1 VVGPSDKCESRTV
14 VVGERIG
21 SYWVVE
27 KGLRPSDQVVIEG
40 LQKIRAGDTV
50 DPERAKLPPFQ
61 PE

>member
-1 VVGPSDKCESRTV
+1 
-14 VVGERIG
+14 
-21 SYWVVE
+21 
-27 KGLRPSDQVVIEG
+27 LRPSDQVVIEG